1 MCFRFIVQIVAV
13 KFIAT
18 IQTRVKTRVLNRVPE
33 VAVTVPISVTV
44 VTHRRQDQQVSFR
57 AMRKLLTHYLYRCSQ
72 TIYEFEWT
80 AFANSIVLF
89 RTDPVDRCGLS
100 TQTTKYSEYSGNKID
115 LMTWVLQTVRL
126 IELFQGY
133 NWIRICSRHYKGQKK
148 SPLG

>member
-72 TIYEFEWT
+72 TIYEFE
-80 AFANSIVLF
+80 
-89 RTDPVDRCGLS
+89 
-100 TQTTKYSEYSGNKID
+100 
-115 LMTWVLQTVRL
+115 
-126 IELFQGY
+126 
-133 NWIRICSRHYKGQKK
+133 
-148 SPLG
+148 